1 MDFKKINDFIKHVR
15 IAQNNLDSAIELAR
29 NKLLTNLEFEMA
41 GDTPQYDY
49 SLIHAELNALRDE
62 LKSARDAVP
71 DEVVNFPPALLSVF
85 PEYSHDTAYTE
96 GERIR
101 GGDGKLYRALTD
113 VSAGI
118 ADPAECPE
126 LWEDI
131 KQAIEGATE

>member
-1 MDFKKINDFIKHVR
+1 MTIKQINEFIKSVR
-15 IAQNNLDSAIELAR
+15 NAQARLDEAISTNR
-29 NKLLTNLEFEMA
+29 DKLLTNLEFEMA
-41 GDTPQYDY
+41 GDTAPYDY
-49 SLIHAELNALRDE
+49 SLIHAELNTLRAE

-71 DEVVNFPPALLSVF
+71 DEVVNFPPILLSVF
-85 PEYSHDTAYTE
+85 PEYSHDTAYAE

-131 KQAIEGATE
+131 KQAIEGTK

>member
-1 MDFKKINDFIKHVR
+1 MNLKEINEYIKSVR
-15 IAQNNLDSAIELAR
+15 NAQNDLDAVVSASR
-29 NKLLTNLEFEMA
+29 DKLITNLEYERA
-41 GDTPQYDY
+41 GDTPPYDY
-49 SLIHAELNALRDE
+49 TLIHAELNALRDE
-62 LKSARDAVP
+62 LKSARNAVP

-113 VSAGI
+113 VAAGI
-118 ADPAECPE
+118 ADPSECPE

-131 KQAIEGATE
+131 KQTIEGAAE